1 MSRRGFTIGAAGA
14 VAGLAALG
22 WLKYFAPA
30 VGGIPWP
37 LRWAHELNEGL
48 SRAAF
53 STGRLAP
60 TYPASAA
67 VEPRVNGTVGLAAAL
82 DADRWRLH
90 VEDDRGGALRLSLAD
105 VRALPRTEVVTELRC
120 VEGWST
126 VVHWAGV
133 RVCDFMGHYRLGTR
147 SGAAPDPEARWDD
160 LFGYVSLE
168 TPDRGY
174 YVGLDMAA
182 ALHPQTLLCYEMNGA
197 PLTPVHGAPLRL
209 VVPVKYGYKSIK
221 RIGLV
226 RFIGRRPADYWAERG
241 YDWYAGH

>member
-1 MSRRGFTIGAAGA
+1 MSEPTPRPAPSPSPFPHRGGEGRVRGGDEEVLRRLRRMSRRGFTIGAAGA

-120 VEGWST
+120 V
-126 VVHWAGV
+126 
-133 RVCDFMGHYRLGTR
+133 
-147 SGAAPDPEARWDD
+147 
-160 LFGYVSLE
+160 
-168 TPDRGY
+168 
-174 YVGLDMAA
+174 
-182 ALHPQTLLCYEMNGA
+182 
-197 PLTPVHGAPLRL
+197 
-209 VVPVKYGYKSIK
+209 
-221 RIGLV
+221 
-226 RFIGRRPADYWAERG
+226 
-241 YDWYAGH
+241 